1 MAVGW
6 SGEFGQD
13 FPPPMAISLALHRQF
28 QRGFAARS
36 APHRRPPKESP
47 AQGVQLALLQLPQ
60 PPLQQHAQVVSRD
73 GQVMQRL
80 RSPKVLHTQPL
91 DSELFAQLLDPVLQ
105 VRPPVVAPPHRQGPA
120 ASANLRVAP
129 HLWAGAPAFAA
140 GLHFAAACPAAHIL
154 EYSVGA
160 NPMIHDLVEER
171 FTVEDGLLAIPDRP
185 GLGITVRDDFVR
197 RYAVA

>member
-1 MAVGW
+1 
-6 SGEFGQD
+6 
-13 FPPPMAISLALHRQF
+13 
-28 QRGFAARS
+28 
-36 APHRRPPKESP
+36 
-47 AQGVQLALLQLPQ
+47 
-60 PPLQQHAQVVSRD
+60 
-73 GQVMQRL
+73 MQRL
-80 RSPKVLHTQPL
+80 HAALAEFDAAPISTLHALCSRILADHP
-91 DSELFAQLLDPVLQ
+91 
-105 VRPPVVAPPHRQGPA
+105 
-120 ASANLRVAP
+120 
-129 HLWAGAPAFAA
+129 FAA